1 VPTIRTGPAVPILI
15 SADLSRTFAFYEE
28 LGFLCDRSN
37 PFYGIMRAGDVE
49 LHVTQLEEFDPID
62 DNTCAAFIPTDD
74 VDAIFTGLEDA
85 GVRVMDEREVEGPDA
100 LRERVADGATVA
112 RMSQVEDKPWGIR
125 EFALFDPDNN
135 LLRYGTF
142 LAQE

>member
-15 SADLSRTFAFYEE
+15 CRDLSRTFAFYEGI
-28 LGFLCDRSN
+28 GFLCDLSN
-37 PFYGIMRAGDVE
+37 PFYGVMRAGDVE
-49 LHVTQLEEFDPID
+49 LHVAQLEEFDPID

-85 GVRVMDEREVEGPDA
+85 GVRVMAEGDFEGPDA
-100 LRERVADGATVA
+100 LRERLADGEPMV